1 MLSRASLPEMRA
13 WDLGSLRPDI
23 VGWLVANKRA
33 LTGYRYRQVPSQVL
47 ILIVTPKLPSVAT
60 EIIIHGAS
68 FCLESAY
75 LTSGQS
81 LTSES

>member
-1 MLSRASLPEMRA
+1 M
-13 WDLGSLRPDI
+13 GSWEPQARYRGE
-23 VGWLVANKRA
+23 VGWFVANKRA
-33 LTGYRYRQVPSQVL
+33 LTGYRCHHVPSQVL
-47 ILIVTPKLPSVAT
+47 IPIVTPKLPSVAA

-81 LTSES
+81 LTPES